1 MVPTYSIDRNKLYRA
16 FSWVNVPSEMPNRRF
31 DVINQIGLI
40 RSGLIGSGLI
50 GSGLRGSGLIGSDL
64 IGSGLIGSGL
74 IGSGLI
80 GSGLIGSGLIG
91 SGLIGSGLRGSGLI
105 GSGLIG
111 LQETDPMHVL
121 EIYLHNCA
129 SCLVFS
135 VSIVCFFYP
144 EYVVNSI

>member
-40 RSGLIGSGLI
+40 R
-50 GSGLRGSGLIGSDL
+50 
-64 IGSGLIGSGL
+64 
-74 IGSGLI
+74 
-80 GSGLIGSGLIG
+80 SGLIG